1 MRFFL
6 LLALIFPLGSCQ
18 SNPPERECQC
28 ILNNLWLDV
37 FLIIDDSTSMGSAGL
52 LEVASNVNSVFGYS
66 QIRVGSNYPDQRGTR
81 VSVITYNKAATI
93 RANLSDL
100 NSTDQLT
107 SMVYSLK
114 QNDSSVSNLQ
124 EQLMMMYNDENGPRN
139 NTRTLIIIYAGDYKD
154 VGVPTIAQLGAQLQ
168 ENLVTIVTV
177 ADISRNDRQQIEH
190 LKSLASNGDGFNIND
205 DYVSEEVQKAMCRAN
220 CFCPRMY
227 HQFVSSDGTHVY
239 GTCVRFSLLESS
251 WTNAKFFC
259 QNLHKKSHLATE
271 YSLEKHLFNQ
281 NYFKSLSS
289 QPEPYKYHI
298 GLHYVNNGYFWE
310 QADGLPLVPL
320 ANPLFPLP
328 TKPVSTLQCVSNLEK
343 MDTKEMAWSN
353 ENCFNEKRP
362 SMCEVDACDTENY
375 CS

>member
-205 DYVSEEVQKAMCRAN
+205 DYVSEEVQKAMCR
-220 CFCPRMY
+220 
-227 HQFVSSDGTHVY
+227 D
-239 GTCVRFSLLESS
+239 
-251 WTNAKFFC
+251 
-259 QNLHKKSHLATE
+259 
-271 YSLEKHLFNQ
+271 
-281 NYFKSLSS
+281 YFKSLSS